1 MSKGIFGLRGKALEI
16 LIALVGATAFLLQG
30 YDQAVANGLLTLDT
44 FITTFPQTDTINTTG
59 AQKSHN
65 ANIKGQSPLQKQNQC
80 PACADSFAGVTV
92 AIYEVG
98 CALGALSCAIT
109 GDILGR
115 RRTIFMAGILAIIG
129 IIMQASAFSLVQL
142 IVGRAVTGVYI
153 ASWDLPVSERRA
165 NIH

>member
-1 MSKGIFGLRGKALEI
+1 MS
-16 LIALVGATAFLLQG
+16 
-30 YDQAVANGLLTLDT
+30 
-44 FITTFPQTDTINTTG
+44 
-59 AQKSHN
+59 
-65 ANIKGQSPLQKQNQC
+65 
-80 PACADSFAGVTV
+80 ACADSFAGVTV

-115 RRTIFMAGILAIIG
+115 RKTIFMAGIFAIIG

-153 ASWDLPVSERRA
+153 ASWDLPVSEGVQTFTNAGDRAWRRS
-165 NIH
+165 IHSYDSNVRR